1 LSPQDFEAALV
12 DDNILRQLSS
22 QCPSLLEE
30 LNLKHCLI
38 TEHEIS
44 SASLKVLTF
53 DHVQLPD

>member
-22 QCPSLLEE
+22 HCPSLEE

-53 DHVQLPD
+53 DHVQVPD